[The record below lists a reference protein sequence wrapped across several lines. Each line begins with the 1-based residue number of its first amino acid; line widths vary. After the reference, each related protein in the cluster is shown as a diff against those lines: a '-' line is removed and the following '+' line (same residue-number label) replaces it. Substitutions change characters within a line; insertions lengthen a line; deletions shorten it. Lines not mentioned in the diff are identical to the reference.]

1 MVVEGSIFNG
11 DFVTDLRLS
20 LLVKIFSN
28 VGHRL
33 SKLLATVWW
42 HIFSSYVVSVVPV
55 FELPFTQAVIGE
67 LEHSCLN
74 VGSFCMLHCSAVCS
88 AGA

>member
-42 HIFSSYVVSVVPV
+42 HIFRPTLCPLSRFLSYPLHKPSL
-55 FELPFTQAVIGE
+55 ENWSTAV
-67 LEHSCLN
+67 
-74 VGSFCMLHCSAVCS
+74 
-88 AGA
+88 